1 MAHREHDGSEHAGT
15 RAWDRGHDQDAA
27 GDEAP
32 GDRGQAPSPADQWF
46 GDASPPPPPYAIDE
60 GAVPPPPYAVGG
72 MGGFGPDRPAPQAPA
87 DQPVPEHPA
96 GPGGPGGA
104 PAQDGLSGPAA
115 PYGPP
120 PAPQQSA
127 APGAYQPPGA
137 PGAPQ
142 PQYDDGRNPA
152 PAPDAYPSGPYQA
165 GPYQPPAPPQDGP
178 APGPFP
184 AGGGPD
190 APAPVPPPPPAAG
203 DGDPA
208 RRDPAGPPPADPP
221 GFHGG
226 RPGEAYPAGPYPAP
240 PPGPA
245 QQPPASGRPVQDPN
259 QAPRT
264 AYNGQ
269 PIPAA
274 PASDRPAPEAPD
286 AAGMPGQRDGGASG
300 GAGTVGPAT
309 GSPGQ
314 SAERDQRPEGTA
326 PDRPA
331 AGEAAPA
338 DPPPGQPSAPPWS
351 NGAGGAPWT
360 GGHSGFSQW
369 APPERAPSPPPGS
382 RPEGG
387 SADRNGAGPRPGEA
401 TEVIPPF
408 RDEGEPAAG
417 SWAYDPAAWDE
428 SSAEPPHPTGRGQPP
443 AGDGPQ
449 WTSAEP
455 VRPPE
460 GAPGPHAA
468 PGEPPLVGDG
478 PATPPRVRPPEPPG
492 GPAPSDGHP
501 APGGDVPSPERLP
514 PLPPNAGPPHGGPG
528 TGPGAGPP
536 TAPPAWPPQHSGGPG
551 GADTGGRPAPPA
563 GDPRPESAPSGPQ
576 PWNAPPPAGPHQA
589 QQQPY
594 APGAPDGGRFDPY
607 SRPYEAYGR
616 PVQQPGDPYA
626 RPGYDP
632 YGAPPPP
639 GAPEGYRPAPGPAPG
654 GPPSGPQTGFQYS
667 AHFADGVQ
675 PQQFP
680 GHSGHPETAEDLRA
694 ENLVSDRRPGPSKGW
709 RKMLHS
715 ATFGMVDVGESA
727 AEQRRRELTERA
739 RTQVGGGHHRVAVL
753 SLKGGVGK
761 TTTTVALGSM
771 LASLRG
777 DRVLAVDANPDR
789 GTLSDKV
796 RLETAATIRDL
807 LNERESISR
816 YADIRAFTSQANSR
830 LEILASDRD
839 PAVSEAFSEEDYR
852 EVSWLLEHYYSICL
866 TDCGTG
872 LLHSAMRGVL
882 GLADQIVL
890 VSSASV
896 DGARSASATLDWL
909 EAHRYGSLVRGAVV
923 VLSMVRTGK
932 SSVDLERLEQHF
944 ASRCRAVAR
953 VPWDAH
959 LEEGAEVDL
968 ERLAP
973 ITRDAYLQLAA
984 TVGEAF
990 AWPR

>member
-1 MAHREHDGSEHAGT
+1 
-15 RAWDRGHDQDAA
+15 
-27 GDEAP
+27 
-32 GDRGQAPSPADQWF
+32 
-46 GDASPPPPPYAIDE
+46 
-60 GAVPPPPYAVGG
+60 
-72 MGGFGPDRPAPQAPA
+72 
-87 DQPVPEHPA
+87 
-96 GPGGPGGA
+96 
-104 PAQDGLSGPAA
+104 
-115 PYGPP
+115 
-120 PAPQQSA
+120 
-127 APGAYQPPGA
+127 
-137 PGAPQ
+137 
-142 PQYDDGRNPA
+142 
-152 PAPDAYPSGPYQA
+152 
-165 GPYQPPAPPQDGP
+165 
-178 APGPFP
+178 
-184 AGGGPD
+184 
-190 APAPVPPPPPAAG
+190 
-203 DGDPA
+203 
-208 RRDPAGPPPADPP
+208 
-221 GFHGG
+221 
-226 RPGEAYPAGPYPAP
+226 
-240 PPGPA
+240 
-245 QQPPASGRPVQDPN
+245 
-259 QAPRT
+259 
-264 AYNGQ
+264 
-269 PIPAA
+269 
-274 PASDRPAPEAPD
+274 
-286 AAGMPGQRDGGASG
+286 MPGHRDGGASDGAGVPGRAAESQGRTADRDAQQDG
-300 GAGTVGPAT
+300 GAALDPPGP
-309 GSPGQ
+309 
-314 SAERDQRPEGTA
+314 E
-326 PDRPA
+326 
-331 AGEAAPA
+331 EAAP
-338 DPPPGQPSAPPWS
+338 PPAEPPAPPPWS

-369 APPERAPSPPPGS
+369 APPERAPSPAPDS
-382 RPEGG
+382 RPDGG
-387 SADRNGAGPRPGEA
+387 PARPNGAGPRPGEA
-401 TEVIPPF
+401 TEVFPPF

-417 SWAYDPAAWDE
+417 SWSYDPAAWGE
-428 SSAEPPHPTGRGQPP
+428 SPATPPRPTGRGWAPSD
-443 AGDGPQ
+443 DGPQ

-455 VRPPE
+455 VRPVEDAQEPY
-460 GAPGPHAA
+460 GA
-468 PGEPPLVGDG
+468 PGEPPLAGDG
-478 PATPPRVRPPEPPG
+478 PAAPPRVRPPDG
-492 GPAPSDGHP
+492 SAPADERA
-501 APGGDVPSPERLP
+501 APGGDVPSPEQLP
-514 PLPPNAGPPHGGPG
+514 PLPPNAGPPYGGPG
-528 TGPGAGPP
+528 TGPGAGLPP
-536 TAPPAWPPQHSGGPG
+536 APPPEPSQYPGGPGG
-551 GADTGGRPAPPA
+551 GADTGGRPAPPP
-563 GDPRPESAPSGPQ
+563 GDWRPDPAPSGPQ
-576 PWNAPPPAGPHQA
+576 AWNAPPPPGPGQA
-589 QQQPY
+589 QPPY
-594 APGAPDGGRFDPY
+594 APGTPDGGHPDDYNQPYDAY
-607 SRPYEAYGR
+607 SRPLR
-616 PVQQPGDPYA
+616 QPGNPHA
-626 RPGYDP
+626 HPGYDP

-639 GAPEGYRPAPGPAPG
+639 GAPEGYRPAQGRAPG

-675 PQQFP
+675 AQQFP
-680 GHSGHPETAEDLRA
+680 GYSGHPETAEDLRA
-694 ENLVSDRRPGPSKGW
+694 ENLVSDKRPGPSKGW

-715 ATFGMVDVGESA
+715 ATFGLVDVGESA

-839 PAVSEAFSEEDYR
+839 PAVSEAFSEDDYR

-909 EAHRYGSLVRGAVV
+909 EAHQYGSLVRGAVV

-932 SSVDLERLEQHF
+932 SSVDLDRLEQHF

-973 ITRDAYLQLAA
+973 STRDAYLQLAA
-984 TVGEAF
+984 TVGESF